1 MYTVFCFRIPVCV
14 RLRQKTEI
22 GSIYIYMRLLP
33 TWKGNLLV
41 FGLLILI
48 VLAYFFWQLQQAHET
63 FLNHARQH
71 AGMLAGVIELNARN
85 ALLSQS
91 IIEEIMQ
98 TFLGNTARFVDYLD
112 NVEPFASEELAAFAQ
127 EAGLA
132 GIRIVRQEGDATEG
146 PPGWFKYPGDF
157 SCSANARLLRH
168 LPADHLYFLTVP
180 RSTESGCIITG
191 ITAARIEKL
200 HEQVS
205 LPRLLNTLSRLAGI
219 TYVRLEAPPCKNACC
234 SNPKMSCIPE
244 VMLINAPDRKV
255 AEARLPFREDVL
267 VVALDAAYFFV
278 RISQLR
284 NELFVFSAILAML
297 GIFFSWL
304 LHRHQTAYLKR
315 IRDVERELARE
326 REDAALGRAAAAIT
340 HEIRNPLNAISMG
353 LQRLQIEADDLS
365 EEYQELVAT
374 MLKAVQRTNSI
385 VTNIRRYAGPLKL
398 RLQPVRLSA
407 VISHILS
414 LYRQKCEENGIE
426 IRYDIRYEGTIDG
439 DSELLEQVG
448 ENLIKNSIEAQPEG
462 GCLSVIVDRE
472 GSEAILSVEN
482 SGLDL
487 SAEEVS
493 RIFEP
498 YFTSKAR
505 GTGLGLAIVRRI
517 IRAHKGRVE
526 AEVPDAGVLRIRVYF
541 KTGSA

>member
-1 MYTVFCFRIPVCV
+1 
-14 RLRQKTEI
+14 
-22 GSIYIYMRLLP
+22 MRLLP

-71 AGMLAGVIELNARN
+71 AGMLAGVIELNARG

-132 GIRIVRQEGDATEG
+132 GIRIVRRGGDATEG
-146 PPGWFKYPGDF
+146 PPGWFRCPGDF
-157 SCSANARLLRH
+157 SCTANARSLQH

-180 RSTESGCIITG
+180 RSSEPGCIITG

-205 LPRLLNTLSRLAGI
+205 LSRLLNTLCGLAGI
-219 TYVRLEAPPCKNACC
+219 TYVRIEPSHCKNSACNKFKA
-234 SNPKMSCIPE
+234 SRIPE
-244 VMLINAPDRKV
+244 VTLINTPEKKV

-267 VVALDAAYFFV
+267 VVALDATHFFV
-278 RISQLR
+278 RIEQLR
-284 NELFVFSAILAML
+284 NEFFVFSAILAML

-304 LHRHQTAYLKR
+304 LHRHQTAYLNR
-315 IRDVERELARE
+315 IRDFERELARE
-326 REDAALGRAAAAIT
+326 QEDAALGRAAAAIT

-353 LQRLQIEADDLS
+353 LQRLQIEADDLD
-365 EEYQELVAT
+365 EEYQNLVTT

-385 VTNIRRYAGPLKL
+385 VTNIRRYAGPLKP
-398 RLQPVRLSA
+398 RRQAVRLNA

-414 LYRQKCEENGIE
+414 LYRQKCEEHAIE
-426 IRYDIRYEGTIDG
+426 IRYEIRYEGTIEG
-439 DSELLEQVG
+439 DSELLEQVA

-462 GCLSVIVDRE
+462 GYLHIIVDRE
-472 GSEAILSVEN
+472 GAEALFSVEN
-482 SGLDL
+482 RGLNL
-487 SAEEVS
+487 SEEEVG

-498 YFTSKAR
+498 YFTTKTR

-526 AEVPDAGVLRIRVYF
+526 ADIPNAGVLRIKIYF
-541 KTGSA
+541 KFCSHAPD